1 MNTGAKNYPNFPHDD
16 CRGYILLIDDEDVV
30 VDVAKQVLGRYG
42 YHVTAAGSGREAADL
57 MRYLADIQKR
67 FDVIIMDISLPG
79 ELSGKKL
86 VESLLEIDPDAAVIV
101 SSGHTDDPLMYKFN
115 DHGFCGKLIKPYR
128 TGELIAV
135 IEDAKN
141 KLVSVA
147 L

>member
-1 MNTGAKNYPNFPHDD
+1 
-16 CRGYILLIDDEDVV
+16 
-30 VDVAKQVLGRYG
+30 
-42 YHVTAAGSGREAADL
+42 
-57 MRYLADIQKR
+57 MRYFADIQKR
-67 FDVIIMDISLPG
+67 FDVIIMDISMPG

-86 VESLLEIDPDAAVIV
+86 VESLLGIDPDAAVIA
-101 SSGHTDDPLMYKFN
+101 SSGHTDDPLMHKFN
-115 DHGFCGKLIKPYR
+115 DYGFCGKLIKPYRTGCGKLIKPYR